1 MKKNTILQFDT
12 VKFVSDSN
20 NLLSYN
26 DKLFRNDID
35 LETEKVKSIIYSSY
49 RNGHMPFE
57 LYIYANNLN
66 QKLTIEFSSKI
77 LLGNYPQL
85 ICHDNFVEC
94 LQNINKLGICKL
106 DEEAIMKDCQFTKL
120 HITKDID
127 MKLTDDKLNA
137 LNHLVGNYRRFKWTR
152 YNTGITFTSDVQSI
166 YGREEIVLYDKET
179 EISLNK
185 NAAFLSMTGK
195 RNEIKKHFVGK
206 TRVEMRLEGKKKIK
220 NELKILDTSWNSLKL
235 VKNNPLLRQFNKVF
249 TSETVVEYPA
259 MNKIN
264 DFLMYN
270 YVKSYNGDLRRIEQS
285 IKDNIPYK
293 SRGTLGKQMKKMAE
307 IAKILK
313 QNEPKDDNVLSEI
326 RRLLSD

>member
-127 MKLTDDKLNA
+127 MKLTNDKLNA

-270 YVKSYNGDLRRIEQS
+270 YVKSYNGDLKKIEQS

>member
-127 MKLTDDKLNA
+127 MELTDDKLNA

-206 TRVEMRLEGKKKIK
+206 TRIEMRLEGKKKIK

-270 YVKSYNGDLRRIEQS
+270 YVKSYNGDLKKIEQS
-285 IKDNIPYK
+285 IKDNIPYR

>member
-185 NAAFLSMTGK
+185 NAAFLSMTCK

-285 IKDNIPYK
+285 IKDNIPYR

>member
-12 VKFVSDSN
+12 VKFVSDSK

-35 LETEKVKSIIYSSY
+35 LETEKVKSVIYSSH
-49 RNGHMPFE
+49 RSNNIPFE

-127 MKLTDDKLNA
+127 MKLTNDKLTA
-137 LNHLVGNYRRFKWTR
+137 LNRLVGNYRRYKWTR
-152 YNTGITFTSDVQSI
+152 YNAGITFASDVQST
-166 YGREEIVLYDKET
+166 YDREEIVLYDKET

-185 NAAFLSMTGK
+185 NKAFLSMTGK
-195 RNEIKKHFVGK
+195 RNEIQKYFKGK
-206 TRVEMRLEGKKKIK
+206 TRVEMRLEGKRKIK
-220 NELKILDTSWNSLKL
+220 NELKIPDTSWDSLEM
-235 VKNNPLLRQFNKVF
+235 VENNPLLKQFNKVF
-249 TSETVVEYPA
+249 TVETVVECPVMDSLNY
-259 MNKIN
+259 
-264 DFLMYN
+264 FLMYN
-270 YVKSYNGDLRRIEQS
+270 YVKYYNGNLKRIEQN
-285 IKDNIPYK
+285 IKDNVVSK
-293 SRGTLGKQMKKMAE
+293 SRGTLGKQMKKIAE
-307 IAKILK
+307 IARTLK
-313 QNEPKDDNVLSEI
+313 QDEPKDDNVLSEI

>member
-1 MKKNTILQFDT
+1 MKKDTILQFDT

-270 YVKSYNGDLRRIEQS
+270 YVKSYNGDLKKIEQS

>member
-94 LQNINKLGICKL
+94 LQNINNLGICKL
-106 DEEAIMKDCQFTKL
+106 DEEAIMKDCEFTKL

-270 YVKSYNGDLRRIEQS
+270 YVKSYNGDLKKIEQS

>member
-127 MKLTDDKLNA
+127 MELTDDKLNA

-206 TRVEMRLEGKKKIK
+206 TRIEMRLEGKKKIK

-270 YVKSYNGDLRRIEQS
+270 YVKSYNGDLKKIEQS

>member
-206 TRVEMRLEGKKKIK
+206 ARVEMRLEGKKKIK

-270 YVKSYNGDLRRIEQS
+270 YVKSYNGDLKKIEQS

>member
-120 HITKDID
+120 HIIKDID

-270 YVKSYNGDLRRIEQS
+270 YVKSYNGDLKKIEQS

>member
-270 YVKSYNGDLRRIEQS
+270 YVKSYNGDLKKIEQS

>member
-1 MKKNTILQFDT
+1 
-12 VKFVSDSN
+12 
-20 NLLSYN
+20 
-26 DKLFRNDID
+26 
-35 LETEKVKSIIYSSY
+35 
-49 RNGHMPFE
+49 MPFE

-195 RNEIKKHFVGK
+195 CNEIKKHFVGK

-235 VKNNPLLRQFNKVF
+235 VK
-249 TSETVVEYPA
+249 TIHY
-259 MNKIN
+259 
-264 DFLMYN
+264 
-270 YVKSYNGDLRRIEQS
+270 
-285 IKDNIPYK
+285 
-293 SRGTLGKQMKKMAE
+293 
-307 IAKILK
+307 
-313 QNEPKDDNVLSEI
+313 
-326 RRLLSD
+326 